1 MEINSM
7 GRLDKALEKAAAIS
21 GAVKDAAPETI
32 IITDRNEP
40 VDKRKHKRYS
50 KRLKVR
56 MSSGNLRR
64 SGIMKNVSKNGMF
77 IMSSKEFTENMAI
90 NIELPLSNNKTSFLN
105 GIITR
110 NMGIPESNWLI
121 GAGIKLTEKD
131 ETFHNFL
138 TTLS

>member
-1 MEINSM
+1 M
-7 GRLDKALEKAAAIS
+7 GRLEKALEKAAAIS
-21 GAVKDAAPETI
+21 GSVKDVAPETI

-40 VDKRKHKRYS
+40 VDKRKDKRYS

-121 GAGIKLTEKD
+121 GAGIRLTEKD
-131 ETFHNFL
+131 ETFFNFL
-138 TTLS
+138 ITLT

>member
-1 MEINSM
+1 M
-7 GRLDKALEKAAAIS
+7 GRLEKALEKAAAIS
-21 GAVKDAAPETI
+21 GSVKDVAPETI

-40 VDKRKHKRYS
+40 VDKRKDKRYS

-110 NMGIPESNWLI
+110 NMGIADSNWLM
-121 GAGIKLTEKD
+121 GAGIELTEKD

-138 TTLS
+138 TTLA